1 MELLKEYRQLE
12 QDFKEK
18 TKELEDIRSRKN
30 YLANKLQSY
39 IISKKI
45 YLSLEDIL
53 KYFDSYPESDI
64 EMRCIIQY
72 SKDGYLRI
80 VNYSTFL
87 KFLKNS
93 SSIVGGYNVEING
106 KLQEETSIDY
116 LWEKR
121 NV

>member
-53 KYFDSYPESDI
+53 KYFDNYPESDI

-72 SKDGYLRI
+72 SKDGCLRI

-93 SSIVGGYNVEING
+93 SSVVGAIML
-106 KLQEETSIDY
+106 KLIKSYKKKQ
-116 LWEKR
+116 
-121 NV
+121 V